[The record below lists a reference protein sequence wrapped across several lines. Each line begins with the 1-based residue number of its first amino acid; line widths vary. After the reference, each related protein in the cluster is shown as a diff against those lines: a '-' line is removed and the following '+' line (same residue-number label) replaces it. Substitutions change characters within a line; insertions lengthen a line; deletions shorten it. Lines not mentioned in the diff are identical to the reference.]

1 MNNLVNTRPAINHAS
16 TANTYGVGNA
26 SYFGHVKVSDTY
38 ATAINGGNAAG
49 GIAASQHAI
58 YNAYNTLS
66 NRIGITTRNV
76 TSPIITT
83 NSFTTVYVTPP
94 TVNGYTCAGVVGWYS
109 AGTLSSY
116 ANYTDVFYNGS
127 QIQVSA
133 RALMNEKI
141 SCQLVMRVLYIKS

>member
-1 MNNLVNTRPAINHAS
+1 MITQKAPIIHSSSAA
-16 TANTYGVGNA
+16 TYGCGNA
-26 SYFGHVKVSDTY
+26 NYFGHVKVSDTY
-38 ATAINGGNAAG
+38 STAIGGGNAAG

-66 NRIGITTRNV
+66 NRIGITARNV